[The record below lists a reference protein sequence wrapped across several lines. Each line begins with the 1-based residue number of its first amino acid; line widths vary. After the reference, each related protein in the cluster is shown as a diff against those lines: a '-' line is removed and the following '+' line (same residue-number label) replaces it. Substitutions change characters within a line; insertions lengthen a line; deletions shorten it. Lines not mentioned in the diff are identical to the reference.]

1 MNNHALQ
8 TIGPAATGDMMN
20 AVMIADELKQARE
33 EFHQEWIQ
41 LQVVGRE
48 LTPDEQSRSQ
58 ILEKVLRLLDEALI
72 ALGG

>member
-1 MNNHALQ
+1 MEQKSGSSEEKLRQ
-8 TIGPAATGDMMN
+8 I
-20 AVMIADELKQARE
+20 RE

-41 LQVVGRE
+41 LQIVGRG

-58 ILEKVLRLLDEALI
+58 VLGKVLRLLDEALT

>member
-1 MNNHALQ
+1 MEQ
-8 TIGPAATGDMMN
+8 KTGSS
-20 AVMIADELKQARE
+20 EEKLKQARE
-33 EFHQEWIQ
+33 EFQQEWIQ

-58 ILEKVLRLLDEALI
+58 ILGKVLRLLDEALI